1 MINVLLSS
9 VYKNIPMSNIYIVSI
24 GSNSNAEHNVTCV
37 QILLKEAFTNV
48 RFSDFQWIPAIGD
61 HYTQPFYNGAVSFE
75 SSLTALELKPKLK
88 AMEVRLG
95 RTPGQKAQGIVP
107 MDLDIII
114 CNKEII
120 HQDYNRFP
128 FVKDSVDSLLKND
141 K

>member
-1 MINVLLSS
+1 
-9 VYKNIPMSNIYIVSI
+9 MSNIYIVSI

-48 RFSDFQWIPAIGD
+48 RFSDFQWIPAIGE
-61 HYTQPFYNGAVSFE
+61 HYTQPFYNGAVCIE

-95 RTPGQKAQGIVP
+95 RTPEQKALGIVP
-107 MDLDIII
+107 MDLDIIV
-114 CNKEII
+114 CNGEIV
-120 HQDYNRFP
+120 HPDYNRFP
-128 FVKDSVDSLLKND
+128 FVKEAVDSLLKTG